1 MGGFNGVRKQIL
13 HWKACFNAILS
24 PIGTLR
30 SLVTEHNL
38 FNCDRTSRTSSIRSC
53 CSSALL
59 GSPISPES
67 SGLKSWIA
75 LKQAFQCKICF
86 LTPLKP
92 PMIVTRCCKNVLGC
106 KNCADTYY
114 DEDIMSK
121 VCPLCRCPR
130 GYSDTM
136 AMPPLDELLDAVRD
150 AIAESDD
157 EN

>member
-1 MGGFNGVRKQIL
+1 MTLTTRSGEIGEPSNADEQHDLIEDVRDVRSQLNKL
-13 HWKACFNAILS
+13 CSVTSDLKV
-24 PIGTLR
+24 PIG
-30 SLVTEHNL
+30 
-38 FNCDRTSRTSSIRSC
+38 
-53 CSSALL
+53 
-59 GSPISPES
+59 
-67 SGLKSWIA
+67 LKIA